1 MRRAILHSLIY
12 GMALTAGTYAAS
24 PADVYVSPSGSDTNA
39 GTLAAPF
46 KTIQKGANTAAAGK
60 TCYIRAGVYREEV
73 TLGNSGS
80 SGSPIRFENYNG
92 ESVTIDGTDIPSLTW
107 TPYSGNI
114 YVADITGKGLNAAN
128 LTQLFLADQ
137 MMQIARWPNSRFP
150 EDLWNVTNRW
160 AASKTGSKLGVLVD
174 SGGKYN
180 LAATG
185 IDFTG
190 GLAVLQV
197 AHNFYAYTR
206 TITNHT
212 AGSNTFTYPA
222 DQQLGY
228 DTQPWN
234 DDHYYIMGMGGSR
247 VILETLD
254 APGEWLL
261 DQANNKLYLYPPDG
275 SSPANYTVRL
285 KQRNYGFYASGKSY
299 IEIKGIDFF
308 GCMAILK
315 NSNYSKLEDC
325 DFQYPAF
332 WLYMQPTNG
341 DSRWRDDCVSITGSN
356 AVIRNGRAYY
366 SFNAGFKV
374 DAPWAATAD
383 NSIVEN
389 CLVENASWYGDMNCP
404 GIGLCGEWWMGTAS
418 NVTARNNTVRNVGSI
433 GISYEGTN
441 GLIEYNEVDKACLH
455 GFQDSTAIYSS
466 GYAPGFVVRY
476 NWVHDIM
483 PYGSGTW
490 GYGIA
495 FRVDDNGSPIS
506 LYNNVMWN
514 VGGTGMEMKG
524 DNHRVYNNT
533 IFSVGSLIS
542 KECYLGMMDQGVG
555 KQNASSRVYNNFTK
569 KITKDWSGNLFVAS
583 PYVGTNR
590 TTNDPTVQFE
600 DITNRDFRPASGSG
614 LIDAGT
620 NLPGYTDGYTGSAPD
635 IGAYERGKPYWM
647 PGFRDSG
654 VTGQSPFSGAVV
666 NTNKNMLIWRP
677 AYQATSQ
684 AVYLSTNPVSM
695 NLLGTLSG
703 TDMSIGISGLSPG
716 VTYYWRV
723 DSTVNGQTV
732 TGTNQSF
739 TGAGNAAPSASNPSI
754 SGTAKE
760 GQILTGTY
768 TYYDAEGD
776 AQGVSTFRWI
786 RSADTTLDA
795 GDTTV
800 ATTTNY
806 TVQAADVGKYLF
818 FEVTPVA
825 ATGTTP
831 GTRVASSATAS
842 VIYGTYA
849 GYQATINWS
858 GTDSSATGDADN
870 DGSCNLLE
878 YAFGTNPV
886 LASGQYRP
894 TGKVYNVGAQTYF
907 EITYR
912 ENPSAAD
919 LTYAVKQSSDLISW
933 STFTPA
939 AQDITKT
946 PIPGT
951 NLQEVAVRYPITSN
965 RAYLRVAITQ
975 Q

>member
-1 MRRAILHSLIY
+1 
-12 GMALTAGTYAAS
+12 
-24 PADVYVSPSGSDTNA
+24 
-39 GTLAAPF
+39 
-46 KTIQKGANTAAAGK
+46 
-60 TCYIRAGVYREEV
+60 
-73 TLGNSGS
+73 
-80 SGSPIRFENYNG
+80 
-92 ESVTIDGTDIPSLTW
+92 
-107 TPYSGNI
+107 
-114 YVADITGKGLNAAN
+114 
-128 LTQLFLADQ
+128 
-137 MMQIARWPNSRFP
+137 
-150 EDLWNVTNRW
+150 
-160 AASKTGSKLGVLVD
+160 
-174 SGGKYN
+174 
-180 LAATG
+180 
-185 IDFTG
+185 
-190 GLAVLQV
+190 
-197 AHNFYAYTR
+197 
-206 TITNHT
+206 
-212 AGSNTFTYPA
+212 
-222 DQQLGY
+222 
-228 DTQPWN
+228 
-234 DDHYYIMGMGGSR
+234 
-247 VILETLD
+247 
-254 APGEWLL
+254 
-261 DQANNKLYLYPPDG
+261 
-275 SSPANYTVRL
+275 
-285 KQRNYGFYASGKSY
+285 
-299 IEIKGIDFF
+299 
-308 GCMAILK
+308 
-315 NSNYSKLEDC
+315 
-325 DFQYPAF
+325 
-332 WLYMQPTNG
+332 
-341 DSRWRDDCVSITGSN
+341 
-356 AVIRNGRAYY
+356 
-366 SFNAGFKV
+366 
-374 DAPWAATAD
+374 
-383 NSIVEN
+383 
-389 CLVENASWYGDMNCP
+389 
-404 GIGLCGEWWMGTAS
+404 
-418 NVTARNNTVRNVGSI
+418 
-433 GISYEGTN
+433 
-441 GLIEYNEVDKACLH
+441 
-455 GFQDSTAIYSS
+455 
-466 GYAPGFVVRY
+466 
-476 NWVHDIM
+476 
-483 PYGSGTW
+483 
-490 GYGIA
+490 
-495 FRVDDNGSPIS
+495 
-506 LYNNVMWN
+506 
-514 VGGTGMEMKG
+514 
-524 DNHRVYNNT
+524 
-533 IFSVGSLIS
+533 
-542 KECYLGMMDQGVG
+542 
-555 KQNASSRVYNNFTK
+555 
-569 KITKDWSGNLFVAS
+569 
-583 PYVGTNR
+583 
-590 TTNDPTVQFE
+590 
-600 DITNRDFRPASGSG
+600 
-614 LIDAGT
+614 
-620 NLPGYTDGYTGSAPD
+620 
-635 IGAYERGKPYWM
+635 
-647 PGFRDSG
+647 
-654 VTGQSPFSGAVV
+654 
-666 NTNKNMLIWRP
+666 
-677 AYQATSQ
+677 
-684 AVYLSTNPVSM
+684 M

-831 GTRVASSATAS
+831 GSRVASSATAS